1 MPMSKLE
8 AYLTA
13 DMRVRVRLLNKKAL
27 IFHFERIS
35 TAKCIEDIANWYC
48 IGDATSCRAGTPWPC
63 NECWELAVR
72 TVLSKGG
79 PVL

>member
-1 MPMSKLE
+1 MPMSELE

-13 DMRVRVRLLNKKAL
+13 DMRVRVRLFSKKTL

-48 IGDATSCRAGTPWPC
+48 IGNAISCRESALQPC
-63 NECWELAVR
+63 NECWELAGR
-72 TVLSKGG
+72 KVLSEGG
-79 PVL
+79 PAL